1 MVIGSSSV
9 YYEAVCA
16 HLIVDKTRLCLEI
29 NDLRLWV
36 AGCQQGVS
44 TRYNSQFMFAFVL
57 SLLTCGPQ
65 KLCTVRKSVPGNVP
79 YPAIRSPRQSLGSL
93 LNQAIFLM

>member
-16 HLIVDKTRLCLEI
+16 HLIVAKTRLCLEI

-44 TRYNSQFMFAFVL
+44 TRYNRQFMFAFVL

-65 KLCTVRKSVPGNVP
+65 KLCPIRKGVSGNVP
-79 YPAIRSPRQSLGSL
+79 NAAIRARVRR
-93 LNQAIFLM
+93 